1 MNLIPGFTVEP
12 DKVVK
17 VPTTENKN
25 PIVLIYMLGG
35 VTYGEISAFR
45 LLGRRFSNTYL
56 FYLCNR

>member
-45 LLGRRFSNTYL
+45 LLGRRFSNTY
-56 FYLCNR
+56 